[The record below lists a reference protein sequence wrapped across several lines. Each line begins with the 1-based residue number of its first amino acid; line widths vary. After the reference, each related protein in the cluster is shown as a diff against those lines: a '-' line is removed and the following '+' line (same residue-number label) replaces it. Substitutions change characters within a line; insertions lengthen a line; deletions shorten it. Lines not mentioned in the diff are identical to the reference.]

1 MTSLLGCS
9 VEGRWNEAPM
19 ELGVDTCTPSTV
31 SRLSFSQFTWV
42 KKTKKQGWGTILFL
56 SGLRG
61 FLHYKSRGPSRLG
74 VTKEFIKLLHPLIP
88 WATFD
93 DGVHQVRAVREAGE

>member
-19 ELGVDTCTPSTV
+19 ELGVDTCTFYCQPAV
-31 SRLSFSQFTWV
+31 VFSVYVGQKN
-42 KKTKKQGWGTILFL
+42 KKTRMGHHPVSFWPARLPPLQL
-56 SGLRG
+56 S
-61 FLHYKSRGPSRLG
+61 GPSRLG

-93 DGVHQVRAVREAGE
+93 DGVHQVRAVREARE

>member
-9 VEGRWNEAPM
+9 VEGRWNEAPT

-42 KKTKKQGWGTILFL
+42 KKTKNKDGAPSCFFL
-56 SGLRG
+56 ACEAS
-61 FLHYKSRGPSRLG
+61 STTNLG
-74 VTKEFIKLLHPLIP
+74 APP
-88 WATFD
+88 D
-93 DGVHQVRAVREAGE
+93 

>member
-61 FLHYKSRGPSRLG
+61 FLHYSSRAP
-74 VTKEFIKLLHPLIP
+74 P
-88 WATFD
+88 D
-93 DGVHQVRAVREAGE
+93 